1 VIFVI
6 FKNLSEMDLNELELA
21 DLTVET
27 ATPILTKFAPSWDI
41 SKVQMKQFSDGEFDA
56 VFYYFWVKFFLSRIG
71 LI

>member
-1 VIFVI
+1 
-6 FKNLSEMDLNELELA
+6 MDLNELELA

-56 VFYYFWVKFFLSRIG
+56 VFLISR
-71 LI
+71 